1 MNPSYENILVETQG
15 RVGIVRLNRPQRMNA
30 LNDALAAELGVALG
44 AFDSDP
50 SIGAIVLI
58 GNDKAFAAG
67 ADIGAM
73 AEWDYQKV
81 YADNYIM
88 SWESVKQIRKPVI
101 AAVAGYAL
109 GGGCELAMMCDIIIA
124 ADTAKFGQPEI
135 TIGTMPGMGGT
146 QRLPRAVGKAK
157 AMDWCLTGRMIDAAE
172 AERSGLV
179 ARVVP
184 ADKLFGEALA
194 VATRIAGFSLP
205 VVLKIKEAINR
216 AYESSLSEGLLFE
229 RREFHATFAL
239 EDQKEGMRAFVDK
252 LKPEFK
258 HR

>member
-1 MNPSYENILVETQG
+1 MNYQDLLVETHG
-15 RVGIVRLNRPQRMNA
+15 RVGLVRLNRPQRMNA
-30 LNDALAAELGVALG
+30 LNDALAAELGAALA
-44 AFDSDP
+44 AFDADP
-50 SIGAIVLI
+50 GIGAII
-58 GNDKAFAAG
+58 ITGNDRAFAAG

-73 AEWDYQKV
+73 AEWTYQKV

-88 SWESVKQIRKPVI
+88 SWESVKHTRKPVI

-109 GGGCELAMMCDIIIA
+109 GGGCELAMMCDLIIA

-184 ADKLFGEALA
+184 ADKLIDEALA
-194 VATRIAGFSLP
+194 VATQIAGYSLP
-205 VVLKIKEAINR
+205 VVLMVKEAINR
-216 AYESSLSEGLLFE
+216 AYESSLAEGLLFE

-239 EDQKEGMRAFVDK
+239 DDQKEGMRAFVAK
-252 LKPEFK
+252 RKPSFK
-258 HR
+258 NS